1 MVYCGKFYLIQEG
14 ELKMKLSKK
23 RLGKALK
30 IWLIIE
36 AIVVLFSILVS
47 GFMKIVWNIPMTEG
61 ICAGLPGIKTVFYYV
76 LCGVV
81 MFLSGYFFITDKSGE
96 K

>member
-1 MVYCGKFYLIQEG
+1 M
-14 ELKMKLSKK
+14 KMKLSKK

-47 GFMKIVWNIPMTEG
+47 GFMKIVWDIPMTEG
-61 ICAGLPGIKTVFYYV
+61 ICVGLPGIKTVLYYA

-81 MFLSGYFFITDKSGE
+81 MFLSVYFFITDKSDE

>member
-1 MVYCGKFYLIQEG
+1 MVYCGKFYLIQVG

-47 GFMKIVWNIPMTEG
+47 GFMKIVWDIPMTEG
-61 ICAGLPGIKTVFYYV
+61 ICVGLPGVSVCPV
-76 LCGVV
+76 LRRCYIMRCAVW
-81 MFLSGYFFITDKSGE
+81 
-96 K
+96 